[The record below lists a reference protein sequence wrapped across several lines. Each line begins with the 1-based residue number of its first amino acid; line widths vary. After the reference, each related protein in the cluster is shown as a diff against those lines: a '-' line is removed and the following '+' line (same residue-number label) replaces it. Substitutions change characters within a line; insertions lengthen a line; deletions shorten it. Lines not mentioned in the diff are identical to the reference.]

1 MIYLAPAY
9 GRTYQTR
16 EAMRKDWTDGKD
28 FRVVSGLDTGR
39 YTSIRDS
46 FELIGRYSTIVLCD
60 PRAGY
65 EVRLD

>member
-9 GRTYQTR
+9 GRTYKTR
-16 EAMRKDWTDGKD
+16 EDMRKDWDNGKD
-28 FRVVSGLDTGR
+28 FKVISGLDTGR

-46 FELIGRYSTIVLCD
+46 FELIGRYSIIVLCD